1 MRFVSQSGYLG
12 NKSFKL
18 QNKYMNLSIKF
29 ILMSSLI
36 IATAAQAQQSSI
48 TPYDMD
54 LTNYQYPYPVQ
65 FITLNIQGETLK
77 MAYMDVKPSKA
88 NGHVVM
94 LLHGKNFN
102 GAYWGQTAKVLVEN
116 GYRVIIP
123 DQIGFGKSSKAQHI
137 QYTFQ
142 LLSQTTKEILDALGS
157 Q

>member
-1 MRFVSQSGYLG
+1 MHTSVQLLF
-12 NKSFKL
+12 
-18 QNKYMNLSIKF
+18 
-29 ILMSSLI
+29 MSSLL
-36 IATAAQAQQSSI
+36 IASVAGAQVPSVKPLDA
-48 TPYDMD
+48 D
-54 LTNYQYPYPVQ
+54 LTDYQYPYPVQ

-77 MAYMDVKPSKA
+77 MAYMDVKPAKA

-102 GAYWGQTAKVLVEN
+102 GAYWGQTAAVLVEN